1 MPNEFS
7 TTHTKK
13 EWILLWNSLQLVT
26 PSSTVTTIKLVC
38 TIHFQA
44 KLVYMHLS
52 NYELLPCQ
60 LEAIV
65 AVRYRRQLHILTH
78 NASVSIFSTW
88 ASIRSVDESSTL
100 SCWIW
105 GVTGSLHQRVIVC
118 YLSRPMMMMM
128 MMMMMSLRPHW
139 MMMID
144 GLISRGRHLHGWG
157 HI

>member
-1 MPNEFS
+1 MHSPQHIQRKNTIMKF
-7 TTHTKK
+7 TTNSHTQLYCHTKK
-13 EWILLWNSLQLVT
+13 LL
-26 PSSTVTTIKLVC
+26 C
-38 TIHFQA
+38 TLHFQTV
-44 KLVYMHLS
+44 LVYMHLS
-52 NYELLPCQ
+52 SYELLPCQ
-60 LEAIV
+60 PEAAV
-65 AVRYRRQLHILTH
+65 AVRYTRQLYILTH

-128 MMMMMSLRPHW
+128 MMMSLCPHW